1 MPLGQSPI
9 ELLTRIFKKLHTF
22 VTGIFMLNRYPLWKY
37 LLLVAT
43 TILSLIYAVP
53 NFYVPDPAVQIS
65 GSSSGT
71 PIDAPVLA
79 KVEAALKEAKI
90 DYFGAEVNGKTA
102 LIRLNK
108 DDDQM
113 PARRRIQ
120 QSLGD
125 EYVVALNRASTT
137 PAWLQSLGASPM
149 KLGLDLAGG
158 VHFLLEVDTASAL
171 EKRQSMAA
179 DEFKDKLRKE
189 KIRYSSVINTNNNVI
204 VARFKTAENRDEA
217 IAELR
222 KSSPQYL
229 FTKPNSANPE
239 EFLFN
244 AELSEAAVKE
254 IEDYAISQ
262 NLQTLRNRVNELGVS
277 EPIVQKQGRNRII
290 VELAG
295 VQDPAEAKRVIGKT
309 ANLEFHME
317 ALPDAM
323 ISNKEQFEWRN
334 EKDQNL
340 RGSAWLEKQI
350 IVTGDQVSDARSSFD
365 SETGGQQVSITL
377 DSVGGTKMNHA
388 TRNSI
393 GRKMGIL
400 FIEYKNHTEFITNEQ
415 GEQIERN
422 SQYIERKIISL
433 ATVQSALGVS
443 FRITGLDAPGEASEL
458 ALLLRSGALAAP
470 MHFVEERTIG
480 PSLGAEN
487 IKKGVTSSLWGL
499 VVVSIF
505 MLAVYRVFG
514 LFANVALTIN
524 LLMILSILSLFGAT
538 LTLPGIAGIV
548 LTLGIA
554 VDANVLIYSR
564 IREELRN
571 GMPPQQAIHVGYE
584 RAFITILDANAT
596 TFIMGIILFAIG
608 TGSVKGFAITLCI
621 GLVTS
626 MYTGIMISRAMANL
640 VYGRRKNLQ
649 HISV

>member
-1 MPLGQSPI
+1 
-9 ELLTRIFKKLHTF
+9 
-22 VTGIFMLNRYPLWKY
+22 MLNRYPLWKY
-37 LLLVAT
+37 LLLLT
-43 TILSLIYAVP
+43 TTVLSLLYAVP
-53 NFYVPDPAVQIS
+53 NFYVPDPAVQVS

-71 PIDAPVLA
+71 VIDAPVLA
-79 KVEAALKEAKI
+79 KVEAALKEAQI
-90 DYFGAEVNGKTA
+90 EYFGAEANGKAA
-102 LIRLNK
+102 LIRLRKN
-108 DDDQM
+108 DDQM
-113 PARRRIQ
+113 NARRRIQ

-137 PAWLQSLGASPM
+137 PAWLRSLGATPM

-158 VHFLLEVDTASAL
+158 VHFLLEVDTESAL
-171 EKRQSMAA
+171 EKRQTITA
-179 DEFKDKLRKE
+179 DEFKEKLRKA
-189 KIRYSSVINTNNNVI
+189 KIRYTSINNTSANVI
-204 VARFKTAENRDEA
+204 AARFKTAEFRDQA

-222 KSSPQYL
+222 KSSQQHL
-229 FTKPNSANPE
+229 FTTPNAEANPE
-239 EFLFN
+239 EFSFN
-244 AELSEAAVKE
+244 AALSEAAVKE

-323 ISNKEQFEWRN
+323 IASKEQFDWRDKN
-334 EKDQNL
+334 EQVR
-340 RGSAWLEKQI
+340 RGPIWLEKQI
-350 IVTGDQVSDARSSFD
+350 IVTGDQVTDARSSFD
-365 SETGGQQVSITL
+365 SESGGQQVNITL
-377 DSVGGTKMNHA
+377 DSVGGTKMNLA
-388 TRNSI
+388 TRNNI

-400 FIEYKNHTEFITNEQ
+400 FIEYKNHTEYVTNEK
-415 GEQIERN
+415 GEQIEKN
-422 SQYIERKIISL
+422 SQYIERKVINA
-433 ATVQSALGVS
+433 ATVQAALGVS

-458 ALLLRSGALAAP
+458 ALLLRAGALAAP

-487 IKKGVTSSLWGL
+487 IKKGVESCLWGL
-499 VVVSIF
+499 AVVSIF

-514 LFANVALTIN
+514 FFANVALTVN
-524 LLMILSILSLFGAT
+524 LFMLLSVLSLFGAT
-538 LTLPGIAGIV
+538 MTLPGIAGIV

-571 GMPPQQAIHVGYE
+571 GMSAQQAIHIGYE
-584 RAFITILDANAT
+584 RAFITILDANVT
-596 TFIMGIILFAIG
+596 TFIMGVILFAIG
-608 TGSVKGFAITLCI
+608 TGAIKGFAITLCI

-626 MYTGIMISRAMANL
+626 MFTSIMISRALANL
-640 VYGRRKNLQ
+640 IYGKRKNLQ
-649 HISV
+649 HVSV

>member
-1 MPLGQSPI
+1 
-9 ELLTRIFKKLHTF
+9 
-22 VTGIFMLNRYPLWKY
+22 MLNRYPLWKY
-37 LLLVAT
+37 ILLVVT

-53 NFYVPDPAVQIS
+53 NFYYPDPAVQIS

-71 PIDAPVLA
+71 PIDGPVLA
-79 KVEAALKEAKI
+79 KAEAALKDAGI
-90 DYFGAEVNGKTA
+90 DYFGAEVDGKAA
-102 LIRLNK
+102 LIRLRN

-113 PARRRIQ
+113 PARKRIQ

-125 EYVVALNRASTT
+125 DYVVALNRAPTT
-137 PAWLQSLGASPM
+137 PKWLRSLGAAPM

-158 VHFLLEVDTASAL
+158 VHFLLEVDTASAV
-171 EKRQSMAA
+171 EKRQTMTA
-179 DEFKDKLRKE
+179 DEFKEKLRKV
-189 KIRYSSVINTNNNVI
+189 KIRYSSINNTNNNII
-204 VARFKTAENRDEA
+204 VGRFKTAESRDQA

-222 KSSPQYL
+222 KTSPQHL
-229 FTKPNSANPE
+229 FTKPNSSNPE

-244 AELSEAAVKE
+244 AELSEAAVKD

-323 ISNKEQFEWRN
+323 VSSKEQFNWRN
-334 EKDQNL
+334 ENDQRL
-340 RGSAWLEKQI
+340 RGPAWLEKQI

-365 SETGGQQVSITL
+365 PETSGQQVNITL
-377 DSVGGTKMNHA
+377 DSLGGTKMNYA

-400 FIEYKNHTEFITNEQ
+400 FIEYKNHTEFITNEK
-415 GEQIERN
+415 GEQIEKN

-514 LFANVALTIN
+514 LFANVALGIN
-524 LLMILSILSLFGAT
+524 LLMVLSVLSLFGAT

-564 IREELRN
+564 IREELKN
-571 GMPPQQAIHVGYE
+571 GMSPQQAIHVGYE
-584 RAFITILDANAT
+584 RAFITILDANVT
-596 TFIMGIILFAIG
+596 TFIMGVILFAIG

-626 MYTGIMISRAMANL
+626 MYTGIMISRALANL